1 MFQGIR
7 TVMVFAD
14 DPEKS
19 ARWWADV
26 LEAEEIH
33 LEVENGRV
41 YAWLDVDGVELG
53 FHPADDARN
62 PRGGSPVVYW
72 AVDDVDAVRQ
82 RLLDAGC
89 THHRGPIEAEPG
101 RKICQLTDPFGTI
114 IGIDGP
120 GSTPA

>member
-7 TVMVFAD
+7 TVMIFAN

-19 ARWWADV
+19 ARWWASV
-26 LEAEEIH
+26 LESDEIH

-41 YAWLDVDGVELG
+41 YAWLGVDGVELG
-53 FHPADDARN
+53 FHSADDTRN

-72 AVDDVDAVRQ
+72 SVDDVTAARQ

-89 THHRGPIEAEPG
+89 THHRGPLEAGPG
-101 RKICQLTDPFGTI
+101 RIICQLIDPFGTV
-114 IGIDGP
+114 IGLDGP
-120 GSTPA
+120 GSAAA

>member
-1 MFQGIR
+1 MFTAVR

-19 ARWWADV
+19 ARWWASV
-26 LEAEEIH
+26 LDTEVH
-33 LEVENGRV
+33 LEVDDGRV
-41 YAWLDVDGVELG
+41 YAWLDVGGIELG
-53 FHPADDARN
+53 FHPADETRN

-72 AVDDVDAVRQ
+72 AVDDVDMVRT

-114 IGIDGP
+114 FGLDGHE
-120 GSTPA
+120 STSA

>member
-1 MFQGIR
+1 MFTAVR

-14 DPEKS
+14 DPEKC
-19 ARWWADV
+19 ARWWASV
-26 LEAEEIH
+26 LDTEVR
-33 LEVENGRV
+33 LEVDDGRV
-41 YAWLDVDGVELG
+41 YAWLDVSGIELG
-53 FHPADDARN
+53 FHPADETRN

-72 AVDDVDAVRQ
+72 AVDHVDAVRT

-114 IGIDGP
+114 FGIDGP
-120 GSTPA
+120 ESTSA